1 MRAQNAVV
9 EKKSA
14 NGIGDGGEG
23 GSIIEHKTQKSK
35 SAQRGKNE
43 SAEGK
48 GEEAGGS
55 KSKLNGHSDCIMEL
69 LAEIQ
74 MDIKTNR
81 RQCEK
86 IEQVLASH
94 HTRAIEETNAAV
106 HDAKAAIEV
115 VRQMRVATLS
125 PYSSSSSLLTP
136 RSPYS
141 SPSSSLTPGS
151 PSSVLRQMP
160 PASTSPVHTLWFMR
174 APHADAGESVSFPE
188 TITPRTWASRAALL
202 WHERG
207 DRDKVQDNK
216 SEVGREPFSVYLE
229 IETVLVLLWV
239 IGCKGALHF
248 SLSDLTGHVLS
259 QSPS

>member
-23 GSIIEHKTQKSK
+23 GSSIEHKAQKSK

-94 HTRAIEETNAAV
+94 HTRAIEETNAAI

-115 VRQMRVATLS
+115 VRQMRAATLS
-125 PYSSSSSLLTP
+125 PYSSPSSLLTP

-141 SPSSSLTPGS
+141 SPSSFCASL
-151 PSSVLRQMP
+151 
-160 PASTSPVHTLWFMR
+160 
-174 APHADAGESVSFPE
+174 
-188 TITPRTWASRAALL
+188 
-202 WHERG
+202 G
-207 DRDKVQDNK
+207 DRLQGCPSLFPLRSHRTCTLSK
-216 SEVGREPFSVYLE
+216 SLLT
-229 IETVLVLLWV
+229 ETLGSSW
-239 IGCKGALHF
+239 ICNSH
-248 SLSDLTGHVLS
+248 SYI
-259 QSPS
+259 